1 MNICLPT
8 TYTKPGA
15 QFLFS
20 ISFTRVTF
28 MLFDRFSDG
37 KSGKM
42 SQASKSWFIYLTKQ
56 NKGDFIK
63 VGKVQISVDK
73 EVGLFQSSQGKFFT
87 NYQTLVNYK
96 HGRAISFYQNATLVM
111 PLFTQAIVSAME
123 NPAKCPKHPN
133 LGLFILQNRTKAI
146 LSRLEK
152 FKSRSIKRWDCSNH
166 HRGNSLPTIRH

>member
-1 MNICLPT
+1 
-8 TYTKPGA
+8 
-15 QFLFS
+15 
-20 ISFTRVTF
+20 

-96 HGRAISFYQNATLVM
+96 HGRAISFYQNAT
-111 PLFTQAIVSAME
+111 
-123 NPAKCPKHPN
+123 
-133 LGLFILQNRTKAI
+133 QNT
-146 LSRLEK
+146 L
-152 FKSRSIKRWDCSNH
+152 KRE
-166 HRGNSLPTIRH
+166 